1 MILPHPTG
9 HLAKAGDL
17 FGCHHWGEGRDFWH
31 LVGGDLGRRSTSCY
45 PRDVP
50 HSREGSVLDV
60 SGAATGMETDQSRW
74 SLWTSRGAARGSA
87 QRRQLPRPAQ
97 CEGMD
102 GLSVAMAAEAR
113 AVSSKGRGSPG
124 WPPNKG
130 TSVAGRAEAGRGG
143 AGVRKVKSHRA
154 L

>member
-1 MILPHPTG
+1 MSAVLPQGWKLTRTG
-9 HLAKAGDL
+9 
-17 FGCHHWGEGRDFWH
+17 
-31 LVGGDLGRRSTSCY
+31 
-45 PRDVP
+45 
-50 HSREGSVLDV
+50 
-60 SGAATGMETDQSRW
+60 W
-74 SLWTSRGAARGSA
+74 SLWTSQGAAQGNA

-130 TSVAGRAEAGRGG
+130 TSVAGRAEAGGGG

>member
-1 MILPHPTG
+1 
-9 HLAKAGDL
+9 
-17 FGCHHWGEGRDFWH
+17 
-31 LVGGDLGRRSTSCY
+31 
-45 PRDVP
+45 
-50 HSREGSVLDV
+50 
-60 SGAATGMETDQSRW
+60 METDQSRW

-102 GLSVAMAAEAR
+102 GLSMAMAAEAR